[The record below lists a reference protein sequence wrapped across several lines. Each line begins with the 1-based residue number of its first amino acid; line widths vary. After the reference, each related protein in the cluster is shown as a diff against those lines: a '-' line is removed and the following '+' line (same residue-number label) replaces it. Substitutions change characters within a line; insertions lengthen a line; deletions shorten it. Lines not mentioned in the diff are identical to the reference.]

1 MTSGIHFGDPRR
13 EPSDLRPRVY
23 GFVRAFDPYQLTLE
37 WRTVEGFCRRMG
49 FDLIRIIEDPCESD
63 KIAPCRSFLEL
74 ACALELE
81 PVHGVVLPELV
92 HLSPDEHVRS
102 LRLHW
107 IRSLDRQVF
116 VVPKDI
122 TCFRETGA

>member
-1 MTSGIHFGDPRR
+1 MTGGIHFGDPRR
-13 EPSDLRPRVY
+13 EPSDPRPRVY
-23 GFVRAFDPYQLTLE
+23 GFVRAFDPYQLALE

-63 KIAPCRSFLEL
+63 KVVPCRSFLEL

-81 PVHGVVLPELV
+81 PVRGVVLPELV
-92 HLSPDEHVRS
+92 HLSPDEHVQS
-102 LRLHW
+102 LRWQW